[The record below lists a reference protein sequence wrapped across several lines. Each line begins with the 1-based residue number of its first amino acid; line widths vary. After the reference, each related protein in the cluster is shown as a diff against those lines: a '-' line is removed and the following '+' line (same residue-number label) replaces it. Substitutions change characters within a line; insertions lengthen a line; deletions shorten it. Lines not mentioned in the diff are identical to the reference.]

1 MAQLSNLELSVN
13 GECLYCTVRNG
24 YEFEEI
30 TAEDF
35 AYDFEEEAFS
45 LIRDYWRRSNK
56 TPSIRYRAR
65 LLTSYRDYC
74 ARKTTRAHNS
84 HAKN

>member
-56 TPSIRYRAR
+56 ITI
-65 LLTSYRDYC
+65 
-74 ARKTTRAHNS
+74 
-84 HAKN
+84 